1 MQLKNRQGAETLSQ
15 SYRPF
20 TSDASLAAARMLEG
34 QKYANDLQYQ
44 GYLADDKEI
53 KRTQDEA
60 LSRQE
65 NNMARRSYTAN
76 FNRASINQT
85 NREIAQLEA
94 SRIKKNWAGLDD
106 FLRGQQQQ
114 WLENRAMRKQ
124 IEYDIA
130 VSKAKTKAELA
141 LEPWKE
147 KAAKYLSDPK
157 NTDIT
162 KMPGYDEYKKATK
175 NASRD
180 LETDINQAKLLLY
193 STPYSSIRY
202 TRNGGTLIPKSQDF
216 ISKIIKLNNERNS

>member
-1 MQLKNRQGAETLSQ
+1 MTGAFSDMQLKNRQGAEILSQ

-94 SRIKKNWAGLDD
+94 SRLK
-106 FLRGQQQQ
+106 
-114 WLENRAMRKQ
+114 
-124 IEYDIA
+124 
-130 VSKAKTKAELA
+130 
-141 LEPWKE
+141 
-147 KAAKYLSDPK
+147 
-157 NTDIT
+157 
-162 KMPGYDEYKKATK
+162 
-175 NASRD
+175 
-180 LETDINQAKLLLY
+180 
-193 STPYSSIRY
+193 
-202 TRNGGTLIPKSQDF
+202 
-216 ISKIIKLNNERNS
+216 